1 MFTLSFP
8 LPLLGRV
15 PCNSA
20 ESSRHRK
27 DGMTLQLP
35 GSPSLDASDD
45 SSPDSAAGQPSAAA
59 SPTAPAGR
67 LSAIAIVDSDSYTK
81 WGVSV
86 LAAMPGAWDKKVI
99 LIHTAVAPSEQQ
111 LAAAIAGTGFEAE
124 DIESLAVADVIQAIR
139 DARPDV
145 VLVSMLGPAAT
156 VVMRD
161 IHAMTNRPVMLTGL
175 PGISIP
181 ATEKAILRRVQAD
194 LFLLH
199 SKREVR
205 AFDELA
211 IRLGVPGR
219 FALGRLPFMTAE
231 AVERHPGTDIIFAAQ
246 AAVPAVREDR
256 VRLLGWLAELAT
268 RHPQNRVI
276 IKLRAVRGEAQ
287 THAEL
292 DSYEELLD
300 ELAATPEGAPQNLV
314 VASGPMLDYLQ
325 TAKALVTLSST
336 AAIEAIALG
345 VPVLAIDEF
354 GVGPELIN
362 EVFIGSGLLANADA
376 LVDARFASPHPD
388 WLDDNYFHD
397 AADNDWLDQL
407 DGLVQQRSL
416 GTLPDRQPLTL
427 RKGGAL
433 RRAWDRHLEFGE
445 LDQGVM
451 AKVAIVVGVPAR
463 QLLRMARWVRRTGR
477 TLARGK
483 NDLDTEQG

>member
-1 MFTLSFP
+1 MFTLSYPAPRF
-8 LPLLGRV
+8 GRV

-20 ESSRHRK
+20 VSTRHRK

-35 GSPSLDASDD
+35 GSPSLGANDDA
-45 SSPDSAAGQPSAAA
+45 AAGQTAESVVRQSA
-59 SPTAPAGR
+59 SGR

-86 LAAMPGAWDKKVI
+86 LAAMPGTWEKKVI
-99 LIHTAVAPSEQQ
+99 LIHTAVAPSAQQ
-111 LAAAIAGTGFEAE
+111 LATAIAGTGFEPG
-124 DIESLAVADVIQAIR
+124 DVTSLAVSDVIQAVR

-156 VVMRD
+156 VVLRD
-161 IHAMTNRPVMLTGL
+161 IHAMPNRPVLITGL

-211 IRLGVPGR
+211 AQLGVYGR
-219 FALGRLPFMTAE
+219 FALSRLPFMTADP
-231 AVERHPGTDIIFAAQ
+231 ASRTPGKDIIFAAQ
-246 AAVPAVREDR
+246 AAVPAGREDR
-256 VRLLGWLAELAT
+256 VRLLGWLAELAR

-276 IKLRAVRGEAQ
+276 IKLRAVRGEQQ

-300 ELAATPEGAPQNLV
+300 ELAASPGGAPENLV
-314 VASGPMLDYLQ
+314 VASGPMSDYL
-325 TAKALVTLSST
+325 ASAEALVTLSST
-336 AAIEAIALG
+336 AAIEAVALG

-362 EVFIGSGLLANADA
+362 EVFIGSDLLASADA
-376 LVDARFASPHPD
+376 LVNARFALPRED

-407 DGLVQQRSL
+407 DELLRERSL
-416 GTLPDRQPLTL
+416 GVLPDRDPLTL

-463 QLLRMARWVRRTGR
+463 QVLRIARWSRRTIRSIGR
-477 TLARGK
+477 G
-483 NDLDTEQG
+483 NSGLDAEQG